1 MCPKLFIDWL
11 LIPGLFYLILCYNYM
26 KLSLRES
33 EDLALRN
40 KRLDGNYFFMALVPI
55 AFLITSLVSEG
66 FMELLEGL
74 YNIILTKDILL
85 TDYLEISGLGATFLN
100 ASLVGFMGIL
110 LLYRYDMEIDGL
122 AMASIFTVIGFAF
135 IGKNVLNVLPIY
147 LGGFV
152 YSWYNRVHIKNA
164 LVPVIFATTLSP
176 VISEVI
182 FAFGIK
188 YIYSIPL
195 GILMGV
201 VIGFI
206 VTPLG
211 KHMSKFHDGYNLYN
225 IGFTGGIIAT
235 VITSIFRSFGLPM
248 ETQFI
253 ISSDYSNYM
262 MLYLLSIF
270 IVMIIIGLS
279 VDRNALKKYRNIFR
293 LSGRAPTNFIRELGK
308 GVTYLNMGIMG
319 IISIVY
325 VLICGGEFSGPV
337 VAGILTVVGF
347 SACGKHPKN
356 TIPIL
361 IGVYFTAKINI
372 WTVSSPTILMAAL
385 FGTTLAPIAG
395 EFGFFAGV
403 IAGFLHIA
411 VVSNI
416 LNSHGG
422 LNLYN
427 NGFSG
432 GIVASVMLPI
442 GNMFKLRREE
452 RKRKSCS

>member
-1 MCPKLFIDWL
+1 M
-11 LIPGLFYLILCYNYM
+11 
-26 KLSLRES
+26 
-33 EDLALRN
+33 ALRN
-40 KRLDGNYFFMALVPI
+40 KRLDGNYLFLSIIPI
-55 AFLITSLVSEG
+55 AFLFTSIISEEPR
-66 FMELLEGL
+66 ELLQGL
-74 YNIILTKDILL
+74 YHIIVTKDILL
-85 TDYLEISGLGATFLN
+85 TDYLEVGGLSATFLN

-110 LLYRYDMEIDGL
+110 LLYRYDIEIEGIT
-122 AMASIFTVIGFAF
+122 MASIFTIIGFSF
-135 IGKNVLNVLPIY
+135 IGKNILNVLPIY

-152 YSWYNRVHIKNA
+152 YAWFNRVHIKEA
-164 LVPVIFATTLSP
+164 LVPVLFATTLSP
-176 VISEVI
+176 VISEIV
-182 FAFGIK
+182 FGFGIR
-188 YIYSIPL
+188 YLYSIPL

-201 VIGFI
+201 IIGFI

-211 KHMSKFHDGYNLYN
+211 KHMFKFHDGYNLYN

-253 ISSDYSNYM
+253 VSSKYSRYM
-262 MLYLLSIF
+262 MFYLLFMF
-270 IVMIIIGLS
+270 ILMIVIGLS
-279 VDRNALKKYRNIFR
+279 VDKNGLKKYKNVLK
-293 LSGRAPTNFIRELGK
+293 LSGRAPANFIRDVGK
-308 GVTYLNMGIMG
+308 GVTYINMGIMG
-319 IISIVY
+319 IIAIIY
-325 VLICGGEFSGPV
+325 VLICKGDFSGPV

-361 IGVYFTAKINI
+361 IGVYCTAVLNI
-372 WTVSSPTILMAAL
+372 WTTSSPTIIMAAL

-395 EFGFFAGV
+395 EFGFLAG
-403 IAGFLHIA
+403 ILAGFLHIA

-432 GIVASVMLPI
+432 GIVASVMVPI
-442 GNMFKLRREE
+442 GNMFKDRINA
-452 RKRKSCS
+452 KKNKDN

>member
-1 MCPKLFIDWL
+1 M
-11 LIPGLFYLILCYNYM
+11 
-26 KLSLRES
+26 
-33 EDLALRN
+33 ALRN
-40 KRLDGNYFFMALVPI
+40 KRLDGNYFFLSIIPI
-55 AFLITSLVSEG
+55 AFLLTSIMSEG
-66 FMELLEGL
+66 PRDLLEGL
-74 YNIILTKDILL
+74 YHIVLTKDILL
-85 TDYLEISGLGATFLN
+85 TDYLEIGGLSATFLN

-110 LLYRYDMEIDGL
+110 LLYRYDIEIDGIT
-122 AMASIFTVIGFAF
+122 MAGIFTIIGFAF
-135 IGKNVLNVLPIY
+135 IGKNILNVLPIY

-152 YSWYNRVHIKNA
+152 YAKYNRVHIKEA
-164 LVPVIFATTLSP
+164 LVPVLFATTLSP
-176 VISEVI
+176 VISEIV
-182 FAFGIK
+182 FGFGIR
-188 YIYSIPL
+188 YLYSIPL
-195 GILMGV
+195 GILMGL

-211 KHMSKFHDGYNLYN
+211 KHMFKFHDGYNLYN

-253 ISSDYSNYM
+253 ISSQYSRYM
-262 MLYLLSIF
+262 MFYLLSIF
-270 IVMIIIGLS
+270 IIMIIIGLS
-279 VDRNALKKYRNIFR
+279 VDKNALRKYKNVLK
-293 LSGRAPTNFIRELGK
+293 LSGRAPANFIRDVGK

-325 VLICGGEFSGPV
+325 VLICRGDFSGPV

-347 SACGKHPKN
+347 SACGKHPRN

-361 IGVYFTAKINI
+361 IGVYLTARLNI
-372 WTVSSPTILMAAL
+372 WTVSSPTIIMAAL

-395 EFGFFAGV
+395 EFGFLAGIV
-403 IAGFLHIA
+403 AGFLHIA

-432 GIVASVMLPI
+432 GIVASVMVPI
-442 GNMFKLRREE
+442 GKMFKARIAE
-452 RKRKSCS
+452 RKKENLTS